1 LIRGEQRSQSDA
13 LLRCLL
19 ENGEENLWQPPLIR
33 GEQRSQ
39 SDALLRC
46 LLENGEENPWQPPL
60 IRGEQRLSAMTPGK
74 VFRL

>member
-1 LIRGEQRSQSDA
+1 MLSFAASLRTGGES
-13 LLRCLL
+13 L
-19 ENGEENLWQPPLIR
+19 PTPLIR